1 MCLWRS
7 RSIGYYHQH
16 TLSKQYGNDSNYFT
30 TNAGQMVGWTDGWM
44 DGQRKL
50 TEDVTKKETAEWK
63 QMEIFIF
70 KSGVEVEHILYF
82 KFN

>member
-1 MCLWRS
+1 MT
-7 RSIGYYHQH
+7 Q
-16 TLSKQYGNDSNYFT
+16 T
-30 TNAGQMVGWTDGWM
+30 TSQQMLDRWLDGQMAGWTDGWM